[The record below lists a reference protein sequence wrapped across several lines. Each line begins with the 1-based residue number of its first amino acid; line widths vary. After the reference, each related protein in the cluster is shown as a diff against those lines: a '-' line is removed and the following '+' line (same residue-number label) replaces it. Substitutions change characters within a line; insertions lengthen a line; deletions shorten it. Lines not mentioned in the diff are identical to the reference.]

1 MGKYIDFYK
10 KCMESGK
17 IPHRHVDG
25 NDGGL
30 CGVLGSD
37 TMDLFIPTHAD
48 CVEYNVSCYG
58 YFASDN
64 KYGSFFQRALDFG
77 PTRQNIILFLAAMA
91 SEDFNELYEKD

>member
-1 MGKYIDFYK
+1 MGKYLDFYK

-64 KYGSFFQRALDFG
+64 KYGSFFKRALDFG
-77 PTRQNIILFLAAMA
+77 PTRQNIILFLAAMN
-91 SEDFNELYEKD
+91 NEKL